1 MEKVKE
7 KKSKFKSSKT
17 EKKSSS
23 SLVFPVY
30 DLQGKVS
37 QEVKISKK
45 NIPQTI
51 NLKLL
56 SHYLRVYLTNQHL
69 GTKSVKTRAEVSG
82 STRKIYR
89 QKGTGRARHGDI
101 KAPIFVGGGIAHGPK
116 PIKKRL
122 KINKKQIKLALIHS
136 FFYKLSEGMYL
147 KLINDSFLKTEPKT
161 KVVNNILEK
170 VFQINKK
177 KDKDIFLVIP
187 NKVENNFVKAIRNLS
202 FLNTVRVSE
211 INPYLI
217 LKARK
222 LIFPYSTFNQFYQSL
237 FKDENQ

>member
-7 KKSKFKSSKT
+7 KRSKFRPLKT
-17 EKKSSS
+17 EKKS
-23 SLVFPVY
+23 LLLTLPVY
-30 DLQGKVS
+30 DLQGKIS
-37 QEVKISKK
+37 QEVKIPKK
-45 NIPQTI
+45 NFPQKI

-56 SHYLRVYLTNQHL
+56 SHYLRVYLNNQHQ

-116 PIKKRL
+116 PIKRRL
-122 KINKKQIKLALIHS
+122 KINKKQIRLALIHS
-136 FFYKLSEGMYL
+136 FFYKLSEGTCFN
-147 KLINDSFLKTEPKT
+147 LIDDSFLKTEPKT
-161 KVVNNILEK
+161 KTINNILEK

-177 KDKDIFLVIP
+177 KDKNIFLIIP
-187 NKVENNFVKAIRNLS
+187 NKVENNFIKAIRNIS
-202 FLNTVRVSE
+202 FLNTVRLSG

>member
-1 MEKVKE
+1 MEKVKKEKSKVKQIKKE
-7 KKSKFKSSKT
+7 KKSL
-17 EKKSSS
+17 
-23 SLVFPVY
+23 SLTIPVY
-30 DLQGKVS
+30 DLQGKIT
-37 QEVKISKK
+37 QEVEISKK
-45 NIPQTI
+45 NFPKKI

-56 SHYLRVYLTNQHL
+56 SYYIRVYLNNQHQ

-122 KINKKQIKLALIHS
+122 KINKKQIRLALIHS
-136 FFYKLSEGMYL
+136 FFYRLSEDACFN
-147 KLINDSFLKTEPKT
+147 LIDDSFLKIEPKT
-161 KVVNNILEK
+161 KTINNILEK

-177 KDKDIFLVIP
+177 KDKNIFLIIP
-187 NKVENNFVKAIRNLS
+187 NKVENNFIRAIRNIS
-202 FLNTVRVSE
+202 FLNAVKLSG

-217 LKARK
+217 LKAKK
-222 LIFPYSTFNQFYQSL
+222 LIFTYLAFNQFYQSL

>member
-1 MEKVKE
+1 MKKAKKEKAKVKQL
-7 KKSKFKSSKT
+7 KT
-17 EKKSSS
+17 ERKKSSFTIP
-23 SLVFPVY
+23 LY
-30 DLQGKVS
+30 DLEGKTI
-37 QEVKISKK
+37 QEVEISKK
-45 NIPQTI
+45 DFPQKV

-56 SHYLRVYLTNQHL
+56 NHYIRVYLNNQHL
-69 GTKSVKTRAEVSG
+69 GTKSVKTRGEVSG

-136 FFYKLSEGMYL
+136 FFYKLSEISNI
-147 KLINDSFLKTEPKT
+147 KLIDDSFLKVEPKT
-161 KVVNNILEK
+161 TIINSFLEK
-170 VFQINKK
+170 VFHINKK
-177 KDKDIFLVIP
+177 KDKNIFLVIP
-187 NKVENNFVKAIRNLS
+187 NKVENNFLKATRNLS
-202 FLNTVRVSE
+202 FLETIRLSE
-211 INPYLI
+211 INPYII

-222 LIFPYSTFNQFYQSL
+222 LIFTYSSFNHFYQSL